1 MNQNITA
8 DESLEALRNDRREL
22 YEMFNPQLVRI
33 EELTAPAGSMYL
45 AKITLMAPCYIVTSE
60 NDTEPKRV
68 ESNWFYLD
76 VLDGYP
82 DTKPKV
88 YFEPHRR
95 NAGMNTF
102 VSGSECI
109 DMWRKHSSIGNA
121 VEKTLRDMIHDPDV
135 SNEKSPACSALIAW
149 QKDLTAR
156 GILPT
161 IKPPSRL
168 VDRSAVTAPMI
179 PSTTRISPPPLPG
192 FSAPS
197 RTIERVQPV
206 PKRIGPPPLPRMG

>member
-1 MNQNITA
+1 MNRNITA

-76 VLDGYP
+76 VLDAYP

-102 VSGSECI
+102 VSGSVGYLIHATWSFYRRNKETGSSRNSYYR
-109 DMWRKHSSIGNA
+109 MWRFLRSI
-121 VEKTLRDMIHDPDV
+121 L
-135 SNEKSPACSALIAW
+135 SFL
-149 QKDLTAR
+149 
-156 GILPT
+156 
-161 IKPPSRL
+161 
-168 VDRSAVTAPMI
+168 
-179 PSTTRISPPPLPG
+179 
-192 FSAPS
+192 F
-197 RTIERVQPV
+197 
-206 PKRIGPPPLPRMG
+206 

>member
-8 DESLEALRNDRREL
+8 DESREALRNDLREL
-22 YEMFNPQLVRI
+22 LEMFNPQLVRI

-45 AKITLMAPCYIVTSE
+45 AKITLLAPCYIVTSE

-82 DTKPKV
+82 KTKPKV
-88 YFEPHRR
+88 YFDYNRR

-102 VSGSECI
+102 VSGAECI
-109 DMWRKHSSIGNA
+109 DMWRANSSIGNA

-149 QKDLTAR
+149 QKELTVR

-168 VDRSAVTAPMI
+168 VDRSAVSAPMI

-197 RTIERVQPV
+197 RTAVIVQPATT
-206 PKRIGPPPLPRMG
+206 RNGPPPLPRMG